1 MLKNLFEGIGSLILR
16 FFRSRTSLITT
27 IMIAFSAIL
36 FGRIFYLQIIMG
48 DDYQKNHVLQILK
61 TKKISAT
68 RGSIYDRNGN
78 LLAYDK
84 LAYAVTFE
92 DTGDYSTNDE
102 LNEALLEV
110 IGMIEENGDSI
121 DNNFNVKLKDGEFS
135 FKISGTSLDRF
146 RADVY
151 GHTYV
156 DDLSAKESIS
166 TAEDVFYELCDRYGI
181 FTDGNSD
188 MAEKDDTI
196 YPMEDAMKLV
206 IVRYEIAANQY
217 QKYIET
223 NIASDVSEETVAMI
237 KENSDHI
244 HGADIAKETVRV
256 YNNSE
261 YFAHIIGYTGTI
273 STEEYDELSK
283 ERDDYVLN
291 DSIGKSGIEKYC
303 ETTLQGVKGEREVY
317 VDNVGTLLEV
327 RDETD
332 PQAGGDV
339 YLTIDQDL
347 QIAVYNML
355 EEELA
360 SILYSKISDIDGY
373 EISGETSASDIVI
386 PVNDVYFAL
395 LNNNVIDIGDFSK
408 KKAGSTEKSVYKTYA
423 SYEDDVKNLI
433 NKELTKASPTPFNDC
448 DDELQDYENYIMD
461 YLYTQGTI
469 DQESVDVSSD
479 QYQDWKNGDGSLKEY
494 LKYNIST
501 GNVDTSL
508 FEVDEKYADLDEIYS
523 ALVDN
528 IMKYLDEDK
537 EFHKLIYKYLIE
549 NKEVSGYEICKILY
563 EQNILKK
570 DSDKE
575 ALENGTVSA
584 YTFIKKKIKNLD
596 ITPAQ
601 LALDP
606 CNASSVVVDPNNGEV
621 FAMVTYPGYDNNK
634 LANSVDSDYYS
645 SLTEDKSYPLLN
657 YATQQKTAP
666 GSTFK
671 MVTATA
677 ALTEGYVST
686 TEKIK
691 DKGKFENID
700 PSPSCWIYPA
710 STHGKINVSEAIRD
724 SCNYFFYEMGYRMS
738 TASGSYNDDA
748 GLKILSEYASAYGLD
763 SKTGIETSE
772 SSPQISD
779 EDAVRS
785 SIGQGTNNYTTS
797 ELARY
802 VATVANSGT
811 CYNLSLILKTQGADG
826 GAISEFEPEIYN
838 ELSKVSSSSWNAIH
852 KGMKMVVDN
861 LDAFDDVDI
870 EVAGKTGTAQEVK
883 TRPNHALFV
892 CYAPYNKPE
901 VAVATRIP
909 YGYTSGNAAEVT
921 SSIISY
927 YFNLED
933 LDDISEK
940 ILDAGGN
947 TFVND

>member
-256 YNNSE
+256 YNSSE

-710 STHGKINVSEAIRD
+710 R
-724 SCNYFFYEMGYRMS
+724 R
-738 TASGSYNDDA
+738 
-748 GLKILSEYASAYGLD
+748 
-763 SKTGIETSE
+763 
-772 SSPQISD
+772 
-779 EDAVRS
+779 
-785 SIGQGTNNYTTS
+785 
-797 ELARY
+797 
-802 VATVANSGT
+802 
-811 CYNLSLILKTQGADG
+811 
-826 GAISEFEPEIYN
+826 
-838 ELSKVSSSSWNAIH
+838 
-852 KGMKMVVDN
+852 
-861 LDAFDDVDI
+861 
-870 EVAGKTGTAQEVK
+870 
-883 TRPNHALFV
+883 
-892 CYAPYNKPE
+892 
-901 VAVATRIP
+901 
-909 YGYTSGNAAEVT
+909 
-921 SSIISY
+921 
-927 YFNLED
+927 
-933 LDDISEK
+933 
-940 ILDAGGN
+940 
-947 TFVND
+947 